1 MLSFEY
7 WDKKSF
13 FSCFDKMTN
22 LIYYL
27 KTFPPQRF
35 KCWGASEAESVTVH
49 MVHENNITTIT
60 RWNNGRNT
68 FGIRQEQL
76 WLWTTG
82 KVNLYSI
89 AIWSYYSVLLIYI
102 FYFRFVLLCVHGDPN
117 TDSLVQWE
125 IEVCKL
131 PRLSLNGVR
140 FKRISGKLIDFILNN
155 KVINSNFFFLGTS
168 IGFKNI
174 ASKIAYDLRLWL
186 THYNVHLLK
195 NFQHQI
201 INSSC
206 SSTQQHQQQVNQSSN
221 SKQSKDNSDTGLRD
235 GELEEE
241 IDGKEDFM
249 DVDDNDLCNGS
260 ADETDLIEI
269 SLEALEPQ
277 MRELSIKKN

>member
-1 MLSFEY
+1 M
-7 WDKKSF
+7 
-13 FSCFDKMTN
+13 
-22 LIYYL
+22 
-27 KTFPPQRF
+27 
-35 KCWGASEAESVTVH
+35 
-49 MVHENNITTIT
+49 
-60 RWNNGRNT
+60 
-68 FGIRQEQL
+68 
-76 WLWTTG
+76 
-82 KVNLYSI
+82 
-89 AIWSYYSVLLIYI
+89 
-102 FYFRFVLLCVHGDPN
+102 LLCVHGDPN

-140 FKRISGKLIDFILNN
+140 FKRISGNLIDFEHETLKLLIANVLC
-155 KVINSNFFFLGTS
+155 VYVLGTS

-201 INSSC
+201 INSS
-206 SSTQQHQQQVNQSSN
+206 STQQHQQQQVNQSSN
-221 SKQSKDNSDTGLRD
+221 SKQSKDNSDTGLED
-235 GELEEE
+235 GGLEDED
-241 IDGKEDFM
+241 IDVKEDFM